1 VNKLSK
7 MVFMFMLLA
16 LFIAGGA
23 QATTYTVQSNDSQ
36 GTKADMMDLEHD
48 YYYGWGIS
56 DTTAKQLENELLKGY
71 VITSATLVYK
81 NIWNWQ
87 HETNDQLTTFLL
99 SDAPKA
105 PGVETLPVTI
115 NGEPQGHN
123 LYTYTRTTYTYTKTT
138 YTFQEKVYTY
148 SYNHTFTSK
157 QPALV
162 TAGYSET
169 ANKNKYGVIVSYTY
183 KKTET
188 GTSSTAPSGFI
199 VASSKILTITQID
212 DSTVP
217 AGYTLTH
224 TATATKT
231 SLNVPLAV
239 PGDYVLTGTKTA
251 TKTSTSSAVPSGYIL
266 TGTNFVQ
273 DMVTLKAGVTL
284 SSNLWERYDG
294 QSKADVN
301 WEVADS
307 TLIWDDPAKGLSAN
321 ANPWHDVVGGHSRNL
336 DLTYNFD
343 DNLIALLTAYA
354 LDGTYGFGVDP
365 DCHYYNEGVSFTIT
379 TESVPEPATMLLL
392 GLGLMGLAGVRRKFK
407 K

>member
-1 VNKLSK
+1 MNKLSK
-7 MVFMFMLLA
+7 IVLPFVLLVFWVV
-16 LFIAGGA
+16 GSA
-23 QATTYTVQSNDSQ
+23 QATTYTFNSNDGQ
-36 GTKADMMDLEHD
+36 GTKTDMMDLEHD

-56 DTTAKQLENELLKGY
+56 DSLASQLGTELAKGY
-71 VITSATLVYK
+71 IITSATLVYK

-87 HETNDQLTTFLL
+87 HETNDQLATFLL
-99 SDAPKA
+99 SDAPKS
-105 PGVETLPVTI
+105 PGVETVSVTI
-115 NGEPQGHN
+115 NGVPQGHN
-123 LYTYTRTTYTYTKTT
+123 LYTYTQTTYTYTKTT
-138 YTFQEKVYTY
+138 YTFQEKLYTY
-148 SYNHTFTSK
+148 SYNHTFTTK

-183 KKTET
+183 KETET
-188 GTSSTAPSGFI
+188 GTSATAPSGFT

-231 SLNVPLAV
+231 SLNVPLAA

-251 TKTSTSSAVPSGYIL
+251 TKTSTSSSVPSGYIL
-266 TGTNFVQ
+266 ADTKFVQ
-273 DMVTLKAGVTL
+273 DTVTLKAGVTL

-301 WEVADS
+301 WNVANS
-307 TLIWDDPAKGLSAN
+307 TLIWDDSAKGSSAN
-321 ANPWHDVVGGHSRNL
+321 ANPWHDAVGGHSRNL

-343 DNLIALLTAYA
+343 DKLIGLLTEYA
-354 LDGTYGFGVDP
+354 LDGTFGFGIDP
-365 DCHYYNEGVSFTIT
+365 DCHYYNDGVTFTVT
-379 TESVPEPATMLLL
+379 TMRVPEPTSLLLL
-392 GLGLMGLAGVRRKFK
+392 GFGLIGLAGLRRKFK
-407 K
+407 G